1 LRLEKISQFAK
12 QENFV
17 DARHL
22 QEFRNLLMERRQ
34 QIFSKSKEA
43 KKTDDGGV
51 STDDL
56 LDSMDLAT
64 SVTTQTL
71 NMQFQDRE
79 RNTLLE
85 IDEALRRIE
94 AGEFG
99 ICDECDEEIGI
110 GRLRAQPATTMCVR
124 CKEDEEQNQKALR
137 VQEIEWGLT

>member
-1 LRLEKISQFAK
+1 
-12 QENFV
+12 V

-22 QEFRNLLMERRQ
+22 EDFRALLLGRKRQ
-34 QIFSKSKEA
+34 IIEKAREGKKSDE
-43 KKTDDGGV
+43 GV

-56 LDSMDLAT
+56 LDSMDHAT

-79 RNTLLE
+79 RNALLE
-85 IDEALRRIE
+85 IEEALRRIE

-99 ICDECDEEIGI
+99 ICEECDEEIGI
-110 GRLRAQPATTMCVR
+110 GRLRAQPATTLCVR
-124 CKEDEEQNQKALR
+124 CIEDEEQNQKTIR

>member
-1 LRLEKISQFAK
+1 M
-12 QENFV
+12 

-22 QEFRNLLMERRQ
+22 QEFRSLLLERRR
-34 QIFSKSKEA
+34 QIFEKAKEV
-43 KKTDDGGV
+43 KKGDDGV
-51 STDDL
+51 SPDDL

-79 RNTLLE
+79 RTLLLE

-99 ICDECDEEIGI
+99 VCEECDEEIGM
-110 GRLRAQPATTMCVR
+110 GRLRAQPWTRLCVR

-137 VQEIEWGLT
+137 IQEIEWGLA

>member
-1 LRLEKISQFAK
+1 
-12 QENFV
+12 V

-22 QEFRNLLMERRQ
+22 QEFRSLLLERRR
-34 QIFSKSKEA
+34 QIFEKAKEV
-43 KKTDDGGV
+43 KKGDDGV
-51 STDDL
+51 SPDDL

-79 RNTLLE
+79 RTLLLE

-99 ICDECDEEIGI
+99 VCEECDEEIGM
-110 GRLRAQPATTMCVR
+110 GRLRAQPWTRLCVR

-137 VQEIEWGLT
+137 IQEIEWGLA